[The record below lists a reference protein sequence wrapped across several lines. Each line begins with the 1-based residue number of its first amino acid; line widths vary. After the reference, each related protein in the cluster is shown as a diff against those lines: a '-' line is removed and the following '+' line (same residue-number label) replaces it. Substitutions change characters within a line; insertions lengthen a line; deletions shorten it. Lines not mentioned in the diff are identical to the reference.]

1 MALPKYCVIHPNL
14 DDLSGLSRSKIS
26 YDKKQTDLFL
36 LFGLHHIFISLKIFH
51 ILKQFHIVFCMY
63 KCTYK
68 HLQNDTSKKKKK
80 TKKCILGDTFS
91 LRFQEV
97 RVGQHLQTSASVPW
111 YSRNNRNEWIS
122 YEDAEFVFTLFSG
135 SQHWLTT
142 SHETV

>member
-14 DDLSGLSRSKIS
+14 DDLSGLSGSKIS

-80 TKKCILGDTFS
+80 TKKMYSGRYLQF
-91 LRFQEV
+91 EV
-97 RVGQHLQTSASVPW
+97 SGSASGATSA
-111 YSRNNRNEWIS
+111 NIS
-122 YEDAEFVFTLFSG
+122 QCTMIQSK
-135 SQHWLTT
+135 Q
-142 SHETV
+142 